1 MQKWGSGYTNLSTKE
16 KEDGPREVYR
26 VTKGHEG
33 VIIHFLPV
41 ARLSAVAKS
50 QVVHH
55 NQIMKTM
62 KRAIKSGK
70 RR

>member
-1 MQKWGSGYTNLSTKE
+1 MGRWLLQKWGGGYTNLSTRE
-16 KEDGPREVYR
+16 KEVYR

-41 ARLSAVAKS
+41 ARRSAVAKN